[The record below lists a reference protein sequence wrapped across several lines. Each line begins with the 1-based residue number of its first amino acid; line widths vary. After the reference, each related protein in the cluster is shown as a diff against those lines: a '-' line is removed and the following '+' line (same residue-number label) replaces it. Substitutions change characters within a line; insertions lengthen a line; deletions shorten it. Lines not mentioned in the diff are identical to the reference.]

1 MSNRFRLQV
10 AELLQRDKSKCMA
23 TVQLLSDRNVVL
35 ETDYDS
41 VCEYCGDVT
50 TELDY

>member
-1 MSNRFRLQV
+1 MTTWFCDH
-10 AELLQRDKSKCMA
+10 AWIEGAIAD
-23 TVQLLSDRNVVL
+23 DVVL